1 MLDTGAG
8 NAVNATKCKRSPAR
22 CSNVMLVRDGLG
34 GRDPRLLYFYQGL
47 LRVFASQERDQNKAP
62 LASAARCAQRE
73 RSFNKILYLFKRCES
88 DRFGYGS
95 GSATGQGIRPFPNS
109 PPQPSNI
116 YPSGVPVM
124 AAPVYNFYGP
134 TNNFFGPIYNYGQV
148 GNVQNQANPDLNRR
162 LDPWHGYNRNNG
174 LENGY

>member
-1 MLDTGAG
+1 MLQSAKGALLV
-8 NAVNATKCKRSPAR
+8 AAMLCLSVMDSVAATHACYTSTRVSCAYLHRKKGTKIKHHLHQRRVAHST
-22 CSNVMLVRDGLG
+22 RDHST
-34 GRDPRLLYFYQGL
+34 RYYTY
-47 LRVFASQERDQNKAP
+47 SSAP
-62 LASAARCAQRE
+62 
-73 RSFNKILYLFKRCES
+73 ES

-95 GSATGQGIRPFPNS
+95 GSATGQGIRPFLNS

-116 YPSGVPVM
+116 YPSGPPVM